1 MFVIKFRKSTSK
13 NYQLVTRLA
22 EIFDDHE
29 FKHDKHTIKVSVK
42 ELFEKWVY
50 FNLLFW
56 KTQGWVGSSF
66 GYDDYNLLSL
76 EDRKRL
82 FYSLQSSHS
91 MWVGLS
97 TDYLKKLAPVYF
109 DESLDDKIRGMIFN
123 EKDTDRLL
131 DLINAERKKE
141 EFQKEFGN
149 QQVE

>member
-1 MFVIKFRKSTSK
+1 MFILKFKRSSSK
-13 NYQLVTRLA
+13 NYPLA
-22 EIFDDHE
+22 EKLAGVFDNHLFSNDTHSVRI
-29 FKHDKHTIKVSVK
+29 TVK
-42 ELFEKWVY
+42 ELFEKWDY

-82 FYSLQSSHS
+82 FYSLQSAHS

-109 DESLDDKIRGMIFN
+109 DESLDKRIRDTIFN
-123 EKDTDRLL
+123 ETDTDRLL
-131 DLINAERKKE
+131 DLLNAEKLKE
-141 EFQKEFGN
+141 DFKDKFGGF
-149 QQVE
+149 